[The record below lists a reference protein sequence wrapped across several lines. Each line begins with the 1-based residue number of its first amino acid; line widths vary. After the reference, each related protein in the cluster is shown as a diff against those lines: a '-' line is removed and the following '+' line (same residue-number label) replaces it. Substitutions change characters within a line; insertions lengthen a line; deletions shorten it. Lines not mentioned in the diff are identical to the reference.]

1 MEVTV
6 DSIIIPAP
14 PITVSTVSSS
24 QCSNSLANDLDPTKA
39 SKANVVEQL
48 QRQITLLE
56 LKLADCE
63 EKLAEMEKEGEIML
77 GCQFSLDK
85 IKDDNS
91 AILFYTGF
99 PCYEALISFFKYLEQ
114 K

>member
-91 AILFYTGF
+91 AILFCTGF
-99 PCYEALISFFKYLEQ
+99 PCYEALISFFQ
-114 K
+114 VS